1 MRVFLTGATGYIG
14 SVVAEKLR
22 AKGHEVIGLACT
34 DSAATHL
41 EERSIRVYRGELLN
55 QGSMESAA
63 RFCDAVIHTASH
75 NDVHSKKTDLATVQ
89 AVLRALEGT
98 NKPFVYTSAVWVLGA
113 TGDTMAD
120 EDSPVNPLRLV
131 EWRCEIEQLV
141 LDGKNRGARTI
152 VIRPGV
158 VYGRGQGIPA
168 MFVRKPARFDAIIHY
183 VGDGNTRWPVVHV
196 EDLAELYILAMEKA
210 PAGSILHG
218 VDSSS
223 VRVSDIVQ
231 AAVQGANEHRTL
243 ESWDLQEARRHLGAF
258 ADALMLDQQV
268 SSEKTKA
275 LLGWRPKKRTIRE
288 EFLRGSYGGSCVCS

>member
-1 MRVFLTGATGYIG
+1 MG

-22 AKGHEVIGLACT
+22 AKGHDVIGLACS

-41 EERSIRVYRGELLN
+41 EERGIRVYRGELLDQN
-55 QGSMESAA
+55 SMESAA

-75 NDVHSKKTDLATVQ
+75 NDVHSEKTDKATVE

-98 NKPFVYTSAVWVLGA
+98 NKPFLYTSAVWVLGP
-113 TGDTMAD
+113 TGDCMAD
-120 EDSPVNPLRLV
+120 EDSPVNPLHLV
-131 EWRCEIEQLV
+131 KWRCEVERMV
-141 LDGKNRGARTI
+141 VDGKNRGVRTI
-152 VIRPGV
+152 VIRPGI

-168 MFVRKPARFDAIIHY
+168 MFVRKPARFDAIIHF

-196 EDLAELYILAMEKA
+196 EDLAELYVLAMERG

-218 VDSSS
+218 VDSPS
-223 VRVSDIVQ
+223 VRVKDIVQ
-231 AAVQGANEHRTL
+231 AALQGSNEHRAL
-243 ESWDLQEARRHLGAF
+243 EAWDLEEARRHMGPF

-275 LLGWRPKKRTIRE
+275 LVGWRPKKRTIRE